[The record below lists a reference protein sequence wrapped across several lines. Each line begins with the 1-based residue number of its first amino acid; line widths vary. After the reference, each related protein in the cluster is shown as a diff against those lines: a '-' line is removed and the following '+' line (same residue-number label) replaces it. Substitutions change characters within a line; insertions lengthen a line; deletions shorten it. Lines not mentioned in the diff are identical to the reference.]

1 MAVRCCGCPLRMM
14 ACVARAEA
22 SDTHGSGRPGHMGDV
37 RMVYGT
43 VDLWV
48 CGAVAG
54 HHRGPAPAECSVA
67 AQACDCRMRSS
78 PALMRPTLHPLPQR
92 ASPPGVV
99 FAGGGGCW
107 LGKLACRGFLDRR
120 IAQCQC
126 RLTSSAICPALPWVC
141 MGYGRC
147 ACMRAAARQA
157 ADGARRRASFG
168 EEAMGDDARRGR
180 SASAVG

>member
-1 MAVRCCGCPLRMM
+1 MLEPRRLAVRCCGCPLRMM

-99 FAGGGGCW
+99 FAGGGGV
-107 LGKLACRGFLDRR
+107 LAGQACLQRFFG
-120 IAQCQC
+120 
-126 RLTSSAICPALPWVC
+126 SAHSPMPMPADILCHMPCPALGLHGLREVRMHAC
-141 MGYGRC
+141 RCTAGCGRGSK
-147 ACMRAAARQA
+147 ACVVW
-157 ADGARRRASFG
+157 G
-168 EEAMGDDARRGR
+168 RGN
-180 SASAVG
+180 GG